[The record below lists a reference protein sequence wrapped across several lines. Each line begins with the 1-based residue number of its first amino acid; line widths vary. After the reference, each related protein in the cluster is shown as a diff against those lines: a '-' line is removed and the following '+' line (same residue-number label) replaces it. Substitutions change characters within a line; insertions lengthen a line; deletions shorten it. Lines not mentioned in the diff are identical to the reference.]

1 MYKNYL
7 MHAMVNRHA
16 RWPQCD
22 GAQLFGAQLFGAQL
36 FGEHAQRCSTF
47 LLGRLLRAR
56 RAQGG
61 GGVSY
66 STTLL
71 SIIINQQ

>member
-1 MYKNYL
+1 
-7 MHAMVNRHA
+7 MHAMVGRHA

-22 GAQLFGAQLFGAQL
+22 GAQLFGAQLFG
-36 FGEHAQRCSTF
+36 EHAQRVPEVLNF

-61 GGVSY
+61 GG
-66 STTLL
+66 
-71 SIIINQQ
+71 